1 MTHICNDC
9 KNQKQCKEK
18 FKESSGVLCK
28 NRLFQKDEEERFKK
42 EEGDYIEWV
51 KKQ

>member
-9 KNQKQCKEK
+9 KQRELCNEK
-18 FKESSGVLCK
+18 FKEKTGLLCRNIFFRK
-28 NRLFQKDEEERFKK
+28 QEEERFKK
-42 EEGDYIEWV
+42 ERSDYIEWL